1 MNTGESCGTKDVSD
15 GESGDGEYGEE
26 FDSQWRTR
34 ATMNLFS
41 TIWMRRVTL
50 HRQFSS
56 YQMTKYVKNPKIII
70 ILVCVASVSNRVI
83 ARKLERERPNFSRR
97 TRAETLATQ
106 AIIISEN

>member
-1 MNTGESCGTKDVSD
+1 MNTGESCGTKDESD

-26 FDSQWRTR
+26 FDSVEDESDNEFVFNDLDEKSNPSQTIQFISDDQICEESK
-34 ATMNLFS
+34 NNHYFS
-41 TIWMRRVTL
+41 LRSKRF
-50 HRQFSS
+50 QSS
-56 YQMTKYVKNPKIII
+56 
-70 ILVCVASVSNRVI
+70 S